1 MRAWEGYS
9 KRNLDYFLGPK
20 GQRSLMLK
28 ELTQKFQAAYGP
40 SWNFTDEQIKIL
52 QNIDSSFTVLDCIA
66 GAGKTTMLVALALWM
81 LHNKR
86 LGFGGCLHYMTE
98 TQEMVNEFIDRV
110 RHVHKSCEGITA
122 IGYDR
127 VTGDDRLASYLRER
141 LDEQQ
146 FPLDI
151 AVSEIEN
158 ALDFLWL
165 EGPTIYDEQDWEDW
179 ERVQEIFKCVLTVHH
194 VILHCSYYKSRQE
207 QQQVL
212 LQNLTVIACTTATAN
227 RLNGGS
233 NPWSKM
239 FGKLNKTLCVAD
251 EIQGLSRLECAGFS
265 CNALPCNTADMYD
278 SIRHRIK

>member
-20 GQRSLMLK
+20 GQRSLMIK

-98 TQEMVNEFIDRV
+98 TQEMVNEFIARV
-110 RHVHKSCEGITA
+110 QHIHQSSEGITA

-127 VTGDDRLASYLRER
+127 VTEGVDVTWPKLEALVDALIQDAPRVENIS
-141 LDEQQ
+141 
-146 FPLDI
+146 I
-151 AVSEIEN
+151 AVG
-158 ALDFLWL
+158 LLL
-165 EGPTIYDEQDWEDW
+165 ETMP
-179 ERVQEIFKCVLTVHH
+179 RN
-194 VILHCSYYKSRQE
+194 S
-207 QQQVL
+207 
-212 LQNLTVIACTTATAN
+212 
-227 RLNGGS
+227 
-233 NPWSKM
+233 P
-239 FGKLNKTLCVAD
+239 
-251 EIQGLSRLECAGFS
+251 
-265 CNALPCNTADMYD
+265 
-278 SIRHRIK
+278 